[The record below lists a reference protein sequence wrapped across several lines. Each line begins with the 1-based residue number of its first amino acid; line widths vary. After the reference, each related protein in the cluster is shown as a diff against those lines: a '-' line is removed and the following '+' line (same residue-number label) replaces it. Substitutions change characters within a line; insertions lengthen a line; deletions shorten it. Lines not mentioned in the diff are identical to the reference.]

1 MSEQRRTR
9 IPARCTFAAVAVGTL
24 CLQALAVRAQPQPA
38 GERERAKPSRS
49 AGKIEPVECLINAW
63 EDKTT
68 GPIVAQQADAFE
80 TALNQLREQLRMPQQ
95 IIVTLDRPPLSRTRL
110 LLDSD
115 RGEHLELEWD
125 PSKSMRMSRSL
136 VVRRER
142 KWHLTVATDPVLRGN
157 GNSGTALDYLV
168 VRPSDMMLTP
178 DRVNPWVDDEQKERE
193 LRKRARELLS
203 RCSAGPL
210 KSETPTTALPRQLT
224 RDYFS
229 PIKEFTRQLHDEVH
243 DRNQTFEYGRLEKI
257 RAILDKLNTSAQ
269 DSRQLVFV
277 PTPSQAWAHLRE
289 LDAGVKEHLRKEY
302 EGSNEKALK
311 TDITLLKKQLLETLH
326 SRWVAAA
333 RPDEQSPPAPE
344 LKSAAADKLRPVRG
358 FVLSNPGKYGP
369 DEAADPLRVTI
380 EVRSRA
386 SGDGDPDKPSIADA
400 IERMPSPITNGEDL
414 RSLADPV
421 PGVVSDVMQLLAE
434 IAFERAKSRSFAIL
448 SARMTEL
455 LCEKLVIPSVPGAA
469 RSTTLLFPRTCEL
482 VRNLR
487 LQELGSSAKPML
499 QALLSDFATQAFYA
513 LRSELGKV
521 DCSTSLSSSCDFRLL
536 LLDDVLT
543 SSMQL
548 LVDAVADPS
557 ALSRRRSQLL
567 LLELGNR
574 LRDRLKL
581 ITDRHKNGV
590 FQSLSIEQQDS
601 LLRLACPLELALAIT
616 SECAGSA
623 GRCDARMLMDMVED
637 PKTYFKFE
645 NYFEPEE
652 DCFKAF
658 GVQATLPSEVR
669 ARISRWVTRMMEL
682 AVPPKGMT
690 AQAQLLALTDLLFDI
705 LASLPALSKSGSS
718 AAEPQR
724 LLALLPDLRAL
735 VRAIIQPDAQAAV
748 VSGAQLLVK
757 TLLPAIESQWSE
769 DDKRAK
775 RLLERTMQ
783 LAAAVASYTQNYSGD
798 DQQDAKQAAAQREA
812 RKKAIESLIDQAT
825 DRTGREGDIIVSFGA
840 NVGFQVAGYQRDL
853 ANASAPNAA
862 YLGQLS
868 LPIGLS
874 IERLPRACSGKLPC
888 WGWHIQLSPL
898 DVAQFISYN
907 LDRQISQ
914 VHWANFVM
922 VGVQPG
928 FLVHF
933 GKKKDRP
940 SPWESL
946 FIGADIRYAPSQTFV
961 DPTVD
966 PSAGSGK
973 GLFRAG
979 LYLGYYVPFFD
990 IN

>member
-1 MSEQRRTR
+1 MSEPRRTR
-9 IPARCTFAAVAVGTL
+9 IPAPGTFVAVAVGTL
-24 CLQALAVRAQPQPA
+24 CLQALAVRAQPQAA
-38 GERERAKPSRS
+38 GERERGKPSRS
-49 AGKIEPVECLINAW
+49 AAKTEPMECLIKAW
-63 EDKTT
+63 EDETT

-80 TALNQLREQLRMPQQ
+80 KVLSQLREQLRTPQQ

-157 GNSGTALDYLV
+157 SNGGTALDYLV

-178 DRVNPWVDDEQKERE
+178 DRVNPWVDDDQEERA

-203 RCSAGPL
+203 RCSAVPL
-210 KSETPTTALPRQLT
+210 KSEKPTTALPRQLT
-224 RDYFS
+224 TDDFKRILEITTKLHQDMYS
-229 PIKEFTRQLHDEVH
+229 PGILFGRANDPTLRGKLDELVTAANPQQQSRVLPTLTQL
-243 DRNQTFEYGRLEKI
+243 R
-257 RAILDKLNTSAQ
+257 
-269 DSRQLVFV
+269 
-277 PTPSQAWAHLRE
+277 AHLAVLDEAVSARLKVESEDRE
-289 LDAGVKEHLRKEY
+289 GKELGTEITQLRNK
-302 EGSNEKALK
+302 
-311 TDITLLKKQLLETLH
+311 LLETLQA
-326 SRWVAAA
+326 RWVVAA
-333 RPDEQSPPAPE
+333 RLAEQSPPEPE
-344 LKSAAADKLRPVRG
+344 PKSAAADKLRPARG
-358 FVLSNPGKYGP
+358 FVLSTPGKNGP

-386 SGDGDPDKPSIADA
+386 SGDGDSGKPSFADA

-455 LCEKLVIPSVPGAA
+455 LCEKLVVPSLPGSSS
-469 RSTTLLFPRTCEL
+469 STKLLFPRTCEL

-499 QALLSDFATQAFYA
+499 QAMLSDFATQAFYA
-513 LRSELGKV
+513 LRAELGKV
-521 DCSTSLSSSCDFRLL
+521 NCSTSLSSPCDYRLL

-567 LLELGNR
+567 LLEFGNR
-574 LRDRLKL
+574 LRDRLKSISEREKIPL
-581 ITDRHKNGV
+581 QGM
-590 FQSLSIEQQDS
+590 SLEQQDS
-601 LLRLACPLELALAIT
+601 LIRLACPLELALAIT
-616 SECAGSA
+616 SECVGSA

-637 PKTYFKFE
+637 PKTYFRFE
-645 NYFEPEE
+645 SYFNRPNA
-652 DCFKAF
+652 CFEAF
-658 GVQATLPSEVR
+658 GIDATLPPEVR

-682 AVPPKGMT
+682 AAPPKGMT

-718 AAEPQR
+718 SVEPQR

-748 VSGAQLLVK
+748 VSGAQLIVK
-757 TLLPAIESQWSE
+757 TLLPALESQWSE

-775 RLLERTMQ
+775 RLIERTMQ

-825 DRTGREGDIIVSFGA
+825 DRTGREGDTIVSFGA

-862 YLGQLS
+862 YVGQLS

-888 WGWHIQLSPL
+888 WGWHIQISPL

-966 PSAGSGK
+966 PSVGSGK